1 MCTCDSGFKYATFV
15 GEVPDVPTEMPVLY
29 GRRKMAIRGQE
40 MYCGRANSCLYEQ
53 EVEPGFAG
61 PIDNYYDCLHL
72 ESFESYEVTTYFP
85 MNGDVMSEEGSNL
98 YCSDY
103 TFHCAG
109 TLTSHVKFKSCSI
122 LFSPIISKENHR
134 RFMFTGPDVL
144 LRAH

>member
-1 MCTCDSGFKYATFV
+1 MPCTGEQGDHMCTCDSALKYATYV
-15 GEVPDVPTEMPVLY
+15 GEVPEMPTEMPVVY
-29 GRRKMAIRGQE
+29 GRRKMAIQGQE

-109 TLTSHVKFKSCSI
+109 TLTSHVKFKNCT
-122 LFSPIISKENHR
+122 FSSQSFN
-134 RFMFTGPDVL
+134 T
-144 LRAH
+144 